1 MSSTSSSPRLPSPST
16 TSSDRTSP
24 HHYNIRGIP
33 VSFPYAAYP
42 NQLLYMDKTIA
53 ACEHSQHA
61 LLESPTG
68 TGKTVSLLCSVLAW
82 ARHYTERL
90 VREAAVLAAG
100 NPSLDIAQLRFPS
113 LPSAFSQSPLTA
125 LGQPPPS
132 IAARP
137 RVIYSSRTHSQ
148 LSKVV
153 SELKRTAYTPRV
165 TLLGS
170 RQQLCIHDDVKGLT
184 GLQQNHACHAL
195 VNRHE
200 CVYYETLASE
210 MQRNNLF
217 SASPTGNTHSAALSA
232 SACMDIEDLVQYGT
246 DHKLCPYFLTR
257 EALPHSE
264 LVLLPYNYLIEPTI
278 RDKLNLSLQNA
289 VIIFDEAHNLDA
301 VCTDAASIDLSVI
314 EIGQAVAEV
323 QRVLEEVQTIQSESE
338 QQRQADPWASKHAM
352 SAAMGGKVP
361 ELHSVA
367 ILKVLLL
374 EMERV
379 IDSHELRD
387 EEKGETRDGAYMY
400 ELLNQCKIGSN
411 SHSVMLQLVD
421 ECVDF
426 LLRMEE
432 GALSRGSRRRGTSA
446 LSKVAQVLRVL
457 FAGGE
462 ERWREAAKDYRV
474 HLHIK
479 HAKKRVWSGPGSRG
493 RGGPFQRQ
501 SNRTADDDDTD
512 NSAVTSSAAS
522 SSHTSSYR
530 VLSYWCFNPGL
541 SMQSLAQCGVRTFLF
556 TSGTLS
562 PLDSFAAEF
571 HMAFPIR
578 LENEH
583 IIAASQLL
591 LVTLTHGP
599 ACQPLLS
606 SYINRSNREYML
618 DLGNAIVNFVRMVPD
633 GVLVFFPSYG
643 VMDAMV
649 ACWESGGV
657 MVRIREKKAVVMEP
671 RVSGEM
677 SECIA
682 EYQRAIEHSAAT
694 GLTGALMLAV
704 CRGKVSEGLDF
715 ADANGRAVI
724 ITGLPY
730 PALHEPKV
738 RIKREFLDQ
747 RHAASPATSP
757 LTGGSWYQQ
766 QASRAVNQAIGRVIR
781 HVNDYG
787 AILLCDKRFAQ
798 TDQRMQLSS
807 WVRGRMEVHERFGGV
822 IGQVRGFFKRME
834 GDRVPR
840 SKVRVG
846 LTGGLEGSSRPAVE
860 KRLTASDERKEAVDV
875 SGGEGVNRK
884 RQAVDVGFAS
894 LLDDSYSALRDG
906 LASTP
911 SSASSPSSALSASS
925 GLTST
930 PGGVSPPLLST
941 AAFVPPTGA
950 QSFRAVVDSSSAA
963 VRPSLP
969 TSAGHRSLFAA
980 LQPTNP
986 VRGQTRPD

>member
-1 MSSTSSSPRLPSPST
+1 M
-16 TSSDRTSP
+16 
-24 HHYNIRGIP
+24 
-33 VSFPYAAYP
+33 
-42 NQLLYMDKTIA
+42 
-53 ACEHSQHA
+53 
-61 LLESPTG
+61 
-68 TGKTVSLLCSVLAW
+68 
-82 ARHYTERL
+82 
-90 VREAAVLAAG
+90 REAAVLAAG
-100 NPSLDIAQLRFPS
+100 NPALDATQLRFPS
-113 LPSAFSQSPLTA
+113 LPSAAGQSPLAA
-125 LGQPPPS
+125 LGQPPQQPHLV
-132 IAARP
+132 RP

-170 RQQLCIHDDVKGLT
+170 RQQLCVHEDVKGLT

-200 CVYYETLASE
+200 CLYYENLSME

-217 SASPTGNTHSAALSA
+217 TASPSATTHSAAMSA
-232 SACMDIEDLVQYGT
+232 SSCMDIEDLVQYGS

-289 VIIFDEAHNLDA
+289 VVIFDEAHNLDS
-301 VCTDAASIDLSVI
+301 VCTEAASIDLSVI

-323 QRVLEEVQTIQSESE
+323 QRVLEEVQAVQAETE
-338 QQRQADPWASKHAM
+338 QQRAADPWASKHAM
-352 SAAMGGKVP
+352 SAATGGKVP
-361 ELHSVA
+361 ELSSVA
-367 ILKVLLL
+367 ILKLLLL
-374 EMERV
+374 ELERV

-400 ELLNQCKIGSN
+400 ELLKQCKIGNDS
-411 SHSVMLQLVD
+411 SSVMLQLVE

-474 HLHIK
+474 HLHMK
-479 HAKKRVWSGPGSRG
+479 RAKKRVWSGGGGKRS
-493 RGGPFQRQ
+493 GPFNR
-501 SNRTADDDDTD
+501 SNNNNSAPADDDDTD
-512 NSAVTSSAAS
+512 ASAVSSTA
-522 SSHTSSYR
+522 SYR

-541 SMQSLAQCGVRTFLF
+541 SMQSLSKCGVRTFLF

-571 HMAFPIR
+571 NMTFPIR

-583 IIAASQLL
+583 IISSSQLL
-591 LVTLTHGP
+591 LLTLTHGP

-606 SYINRSNREYML
+606 SYTNRSNQSYML
-618 DLGNAIVNFVRMVPD
+618 DLGNAIVNITRLVPD

-643 VMDAMV
+643 VMDGMV
-649 ACWESGGV
+649 SCWEAGGV
-657 MVRIREKKAVVMEP
+657 MARIRERKVVVMEP

-677 SECIA
+677 AECIVG
-682 EYQRAIEHSAAT
+682 YQKAIAGERPA
-694 GLTGALMLAV
+694 GLTGAVMLAV

-738 RIKREFLDQ
+738 RIKREYLDGK
-747 RHAASPATSP
+747 HAASRIAAP
-757 LTGGSWYQQ
+757 LTGSLWYQQ

-798 TDQRMQLSS
+798 PEQRMQLSS
-807 WVRGRMEVHERFGGV
+807 WIRGRMEVQERFGGV

-834 GDRVPR
+834 GDTPHTTAAVSTAASSSSLRAMDAGKR
-840 SKVRVG
+840 
-846 LTGGLEGSSRPAVE
+846 LLGGE
-860 KRLTASDERKEAVDV
+860 KRAVASEERKEIWVDDDD
-875 SGGEGVNRK
+875 GGDGVVEGGSRK
-884 RQAVDVGFAS
+884 RLAVDVGFAS
-894 LLDDSYSALRDG
+894 LLDESYSALRNG
-906 LASTP
+906 ITSRSTTAASSASFT
-911 SSASSPSSALSASS
+911 SSASSSSSSSSSSSFSSPAPPSSSSVSSSFGGAS
-925 GLTST
+925 
-930 PGGVSPPLLST
+930 
-941 AAFVPPTGA
+941 
-950 QSFRAVVDSSSAA
+950 SFRAVLDSSSPATA
-963 VRPSLP
+963 VRPLLP
-969 TSAGHRSLFAA
+969 PSSGHRSLFAA
-980 LQPTNP
+980 LQPNNA
-986 VRGQTRPD
+986 VNRSHSRPA

>member
-1 MSSTSSSPRLPSPST
+1 M
-16 TSSDRTSP
+16 
-24 HHYNIRGIP
+24 
-33 VSFPYAAYP
+33 
-42 NQLLYMDKTIA
+42 
-53 ACEHSQHA
+53 CEA
-61 LLESPTG
+61 
-68 TGKTVSLLCSVLAW
+68 
-82 ARHYTERL
+82 
-90 VREAAVLAAG
+90 
-100 NPSLDIAQLRFPS
+100 
-113 LPSAFSQSPLTA
+113 
-125 LGQPPPS
+125 
-132 IAARP
+132 
-137 RVIYSSRTHSQ
+137 
-148 LSKVV
+148 
-153 SELKRTAYTPRV
+153 
-165 TLLGS
+165 
-170 RQQLCIHDDVKGLT
+170 LT

-200 CVYYETLASE
+200 CVYYENLSAE

-217 SASPTGNTHSAALSA
+217 SASPTSGAHSAALSA
-232 SACMDIEDLVQYGT
+232 AACMDIEDLVQYGT

-289 VIIFDEAHNLDA
+289 VVIFDEAHNLDA
-301 VCTDAASIDLSVI
+301 VCTDAASIDLSVV

-323 QRVLEEVQTIQSESE
+323 QRVLEEIQVIQAETE
-338 QQRQADPWASKHAM
+338 QQRSADPWASKHAM
-352 SAAMGGKVP
+352 SAAIGGRVP

-367 ILKVLLL
+367 VLKVLLL
-374 EMERV
+374 EMEKV
-379 IDSHELRD
+379 IDGHELRD

-400 ELLNQCKIGSN
+400 ELLNQCKIGTE
-411 SHSVMLQLVD
+411 SHSVMLHLVE

-474 HLHIK
+474 HLHVK
-479 HAKKRVWSGPGSRG
+479 HAKKRVWNGAGG
-493 RGGPFQRQ
+493 KRGGPF
-501 SNRTADDDDTD
+501 NRPRNTADDDDAD
-512 NSAVTSSAAS
+512 TSTTAS
-522 SSHTSSYR
+522 SSSGTTSYR

-541 SMQSLAQCGVRTFLF
+541 SMQSLSQCGVRSFLF

-571 HMAFPIR
+571 NMAFPIR

-583 IIAASQLL
+583 IISASQLL
-591 LVTLTHGP
+591 LATLTHGP
-599 ACQPLLS
+599 ASQPLLS
-606 SYINRSNREYML
+606 SYTNRSNREYML

-649 ACWESGGV
+649 ACWETGGV
-657 MVRIREKKAVVMEP
+657 MARIRERKAVVMEP

-677 SECIA
+677 GECIA
-682 EYQRAIEHSAAT
+682 EYQRAIECSATT

-747 RHAASPATSP
+747 RAASVHRHAGSPSTSP
-757 LTGGSWYQQ
+757 LTGSVWYQQ

-781 HVNDYG
+781 HSNDYG

-798 TDQRMQLSS
+798 NDQRMQLSS
-807 WVRGRMEVHERFGGV
+807 WIRGRMEVHERFGGV
-822 IGQVRGFFKRME
+822 IGQVRSFFKRME
-834 GDRVPR
+834 GDTPGRVR
-840 SKVRVG
+840 GSGGSDAGRR
-846 LTGGLEGSSRPAVE
+846 LGLEKRVMRAVE
-860 KRLTASDERKEAVDV
+860 ERKEARDETRD
-875 SGGEGVNRK
+875 GTDCRK
-884 RQAVDVGFAS
+884 RQAVDVVS
-894 LLDDSYSALRDG
+894 LLDDSYTALRDG
-906 LASTP
+906 IVSTP
-911 SSASSPSSALSASS
+911 SSSPSSCSLSSTPSSPPFTSSAPSLTSASS
-925 GLTST
+925 TPSLSSSSTCTST
-930 PGGVSPPLLST
+930 P
-941 AAFVPPTGA
+941 TGPH
-950 QSFRAVVDSSSAA
+950 SFRAVLDSSSTA

-969 TSAGHRSLFAA
+969 TSSAGHRSLFAA
-980 LQPTNP
+980 LQSTNIA
-986 VRGQTRPD
+986 RSQSRPA

>member
-1 MSSTSSSPRLPSPST
+1 
-16 TSSDRTSP
+16 
-24 HHYNIRGIP
+24 
-33 VSFPYAAYP
+33 
-42 NQLLYMDKTIA
+42 MDKAIA
-53 ACEHSQHA
+53 ACEQSQHA

-68 TGKTVSLLCSVLAW
+68 TGKTASLLCSVLAW

-90 VREAAVLAAG
+90 VREAAVMAAS
-100 NPSLDIAQLRFPS
+100 NLTVDVMQLRFPS
-113 LPSAFSQSPLTA
+113 LPSAVSQSPFAA
-125 LGQPPPS
+125 LGQPPPQPV
-132 IAARP
+132 AVRP

-153 SELKRTAYTPRV
+153 GELKRTAYTPRV

-170 RQQLCIHDDVKGLT
+170 RQQLCVHEDVKSLT
-184 GLQQNHACHAL
+184 GLQQNHACHAV

-200 CVYYETLASE
+200 CLYYENLSIE
-210 MQRNNLF
+210 MQRNTLF
-217 SASPTGNTHSAALSA
+217 TASPTSSTHSAALSA
-232 SACMDIEDLVQYGT
+232 AACMDIEDLVQYGT

-289 VIIFDEAHNLDA
+289 IVIFDEAHNLDA
-301 VCTDAASIDLSVI
+301 VCTEAASIDLSVI
-314 EIGQAVAEV
+314 EIGQAVAEL
-323 QRVLEEVQTIQSESE
+323 QRVLEEVQAIQTETE
-338 QQRQADPWASKHAM
+338 QQRQADPWASKHAT
-352 SAAMGGKVP
+352 SAASGGKVP

-367 ILKVLLL
+367 ILKMLLL
-374 EMERV
+374 EIERV
-379 IDSHELRD
+379 IDEHELRD

-400 ELLNQCKIGSN
+400 ELLSQCKIGVN
-411 SHSVMLQLVD
+411 SHSVMLQMVE

-426 LLRMEE
+426 LLRVEE
-432 GALSRGSRRRGTSA
+432 GALSRGARRRGTSA

-462 ERWREAAKDYRV
+462 EQWREAAKDYRV
-474 HLHIK
+474 HLHMK
-479 HAKKRVWSGPGSRG
+479 HAKKRVWNGAAGKRG
-493 RGGPFQRQ
+493 GGPF
-501 SNRTADDDDTD
+501 NRPNHAADDDDGDSTAI
-512 NSAVTSSAAS
+512 NATSN
-522 SSHTSSYR
+522 TTSYR

-541 SMQSLAQCGVRTFLF
+541 SMQSLSRCGVRSFLF

-571 HMAFPIR
+571 SLPFPIR

-583 IIAASQLL
+583 IISASQLL
-591 LVTLTHGP
+591 LLTLTHGP

-606 SYINRSNREYML
+606 SYTNRSNREYML
-618 DLGNAIVNFVRMVPD
+618 DLGNAIVNFVRLVPD

-657 MVRIREKKAVVMEP
+657 MARIREKKAVFTEP

-682 EYQRAIEHSAAT
+682 EYQRAIEGGGAS

-738 RIKREFLDQ
+738 RIKREYLDQ
-747 RHAASPATSP
+747 RHAASPAASP
-757 LTGGSWYQQ
+757 LTGSLWYQQ

-781 HVNDYG
+781 HVHDYG

-807 WVRGRMEVHERFGGV
+807 WIRGRMDVHERFGGV

-834 GDRVPR
+834 GDTAAPTRGGRV
-840 SKVRVG
+840 VVG
-846 LTGGLEGSSRPAVE
+846 GMGGLDGGRRLIQE
-860 KRLTASDERKEAVDV
+860 KRLLAGEERKEVRDEN
-875 SGGEGVNRK
+875 GGSDGSRK
-884 RQAVDVGFAS
+884 RQAVDAGFVS
-894 LLDDSYSALRDG
+894 LLDDSYLALRDG
-906 LASTP
+906 LTATSSSS
-911 SSASSPSSALSASS
+911 SSASSSSSPFTSTTTTSSTSGSSSAPLSSLSASVS
-925 GLTST
+925 TST
-930 PGGVSPPLLST
+930 HSI
-941 AAFVPPTGA
+941 
-950 QSFRAVVDSSSAA
+950 RAVLDSSLVS

-980 LQPTNP
+980 LQPSNT
-986 VRGQTRPD
+986 VRPQSRPA

>member
-1 MSSTSSSPRLPSPST
+1 M
-16 TSSDRTSP
+16 
-24 HHYNIRGIP
+24 
-33 VSFPYAAYP
+33 
-42 NQLLYMDKTIA
+42 KTA
-53 ACEHSQHA
+53 
-61 LLESPTG
+61 
-68 TGKTVSLLCSVLAW
+68 SLLCSVLAW
-82 ARHYTERL
+82 ARQYTERL

-100 NPSLDIAQLRFPS
+100 NPAIDAAQLRFPS
-113 LPSAFSQSPLTA
+113 LPSVNSQHPLAA
-125 LGQPPPS
+125 LGQPPQPQ
-132 IAARP
+132 AVRP

-170 RQQLCIHDDVKGLT
+170 RQQLCVHEDVKGLT

-200 CVYYETLASE
+200 CVYYETLAVE
-210 MQRNNLF
+210 MQRNTLF
-217 SASPTGNTHSAALSA
+217 SASPTGGAHSAALSA
-232 SACMDIEDLVQYGT
+232 AACMDIEDLVQYGT

-289 VIIFDEAHNLDA
+289 VVIFDEAHNLDA
-301 VCTDAASIDLSVI
+301 VCTEAASIDLSVI

-323 QRVLEEVQTIQSESE
+323 QRVLEEVQSIQAESE
-338 QQRQADPWASKHAM
+338 QQRNADPWASKHAM

-400 ELLNQCKIGSN
+400 ELLNQCKIGTN
-411 SHSVMLQLVD
+411 SHSVMLQLVE

-474 HLHIK
+474 HLHMK
-479 HAKKRVWSGPGSRG
+479 HAKKRVWNGAGG
-493 RGGPFQRQ
+493 KRGGPFNRQ
-501 SNRTADDDDTD
+501 STNTADDNDTD
-512 NSAVTSSAAS
+512 TPA
-522 SSHTSSYR
+522 TSSYR

-541 SMQSLAQCGVRTFLF
+541 SMKSLSQCGVRSFLF

-571 HMAFPIR
+571 NLPFPIR

-583 IIAASQLL
+583 IISASQLL

-599 ACQPLLS
+599 ASQPLLS
-606 SYINRSNREYML
+606 SYTNRSNREYML

-649 ACWESGGV
+649 GCWETGGI
-657 MVRIREKKAVVMEP
+657 MARIREKKVVVMEP

-682 EYQRAIEHSAAT
+682 EYQRAIEGSAAA

-738 RIKREFLDQ
+738 RIKREYLDQ
-747 RHAASPATSP
+747 RHAASAAASP
-757 LTGGSWYQQ
+757 LTGSVWYQQ

-807 WVRGRMEVHERFGGV
+807 WIRGRMEVHERFGGV

-834 GDRVPR
+834 GDTTGRGGAGR
-840 SKVRVG
+840 SAAVS
-846 LTGGLEGSSRPAVE
+846 GGSEAGRRLGVVE
-860 KRLTASDERKEAVDV
+860 KRVMGVDERKEVRDE
-875 SGGEGVNRK
+875 SDGVGLNRK
-884 RQAVDVGFAS
+884 RQAVDVGFVS
-894 LLDDSYSALRDG
+894 LLDDSYSALQDG
-906 LASTP
+906 ISSTP
-911 SSASSPSSALSASS
+911 SSTSSSSSLTPSSPSLSSAVSSSTSAASSPPLSSSSA
-925 GLTST
+925 ST
-930 PGGVSPPLLST
+930 PTT
-941 AAFVPPTGA
+941 AY
-950 QSFRAVVDSSSAA
+950 SFRAVVDTSSAT

-969 TSAGHRSLFAA
+969 TPAGHRSLFNA
-980 LQPTNP
+980 LQTSNP
-986 VRGQTRPD
+986 VRSQGRPA